1 MRLVF
6 NKSFLFFLLVLF
18 CVSFAFAQ
26 TEREKGIELYNQG
39 KNKEAVAALEKAS
52 NRKEIKTDADV
63 WNFLGLAY
71 TKEEAFK
78 KAIKAFEKAVGIN
91 PQNAIY
97 QTNLA
102 YVYFL
107 NNKLDKAQ
115 AASTKAIEL
124 NSQNATAYYIRGA
137 ASVWEGD
144 NVNAINDA
152 DRAIAINPDHSLA
165 YVLKSD
171 ALLLSFSS
179 RVGGGSRP
187 FEEVGLLQQA
197 KEVLEICLK
206 NCRNNQQSELQQK
219 KMDALEVFYKYFS
232 KNRDAALNQT
242 SDALPNQTV
251 SVSTPPDPSVTPLK
265 ILKKTPAAYTNNA
278 RTNGIE
284 GTIRIAVFFS
294 ESGRVTHT
302 LILKGL
308 GGGLNENAVKAAQ
321 QIKFEPATKDGKP
334 FSQIKI
340 VEYSFDIY

>member
-1 MRLVF
+1 MRRIF
-6 NKSFLFFLLVLF
+6 NKSFLFFLMVLS

-39 KNKEAVAALEKAS
+39 ENKEAVAALEKAS
-52 NRKEIKTDADV
+52 NRKEAKTDADV

-71 TKEEAFK
+71 TKDESYK

-115 AASTKAIEL
+115 AASTKAIGL
-124 NSQNATAYYIRGA
+124 NSQNATAYYIRGK

-144 NVNAINDA
+144 NDNAISDA
-152 DRAIAINPDHSLA
+152 DQAIAINPDHSLA

-171 ALLLSFSS
+171 ALLASFGR

-187 FEEVGLLQQA
+187 FDEVRLLQQA
-197 KEVLEICLK
+197 KEILETCLK
-206 NCRNNQQSELQQK
+206 NCRNNPETELQQK
-219 KMDALEVFYKYFS
+219 KLDALEVFYKFFS
-232 KNRDAALNQT
+232 KNRDAALNQA
-242 SDALPNQTV
+242 SDASPSQTV
-251 SVSTPPDPSVTPLK
+251 PVSTLPDPSVTPLK
-265 ILKKTPAAYTNNA
+265 ILKKTPAAYTDNA
-278 RTNGIE
+278 RENRIK
-284 GTIRIAVFFS
+284 GTIRMAVFFS
-294 ESGRVTHT
+294 ESGRVTYT

-308 GGGLNENAVKAAQ
+308 GGGLNESAVNAAR

-340 VEYSFDIY
+340 IDYAFDIQ